1 MGDDSHVSFVVQY
14 LIDKFMRNELSLFTT
29 EILRF
34 QFIRDRLRPIALCVL
49 SIDFPYHI
57 GFRLID
63 VIFFVFQVPTE
74 NISPA
79 RGVSFQPAFFQT
91 TIDLLFQVF
100 GKVFVESLDD
110 CKKELSFGRIGN
122 VLQDAI

>member
-14 LIDKFMRNELSLFTT
+14 LIDKFVRNELSLFTA
-29 EILRF
+29 EILCF
-34 QFIRDRLRPIALCVL
+34 QFACDRLCPIALRIL
-49 SIDFPYHI
+49 SVDFPYY
-57 GFRLID
+57 FCLRLID

-74 NISPA
+74 NISSA